1 MTALAKQKA
10 REIMDQA
17 QAKADH
23 LTSGAD
29 QYCTTVMESLQQQ
42 LAKLDHDVKAGL
54 NVLYDRQHTAAQNM
68 NRSQTTTEE

>member
-17 QAKADH
+17 QAKADR
-23 LTSGAD
+23 LTRGAD

-42 LAKLDHDVKAGL
+42 ITKLDMTSRPG
-54 NVLYDRQHTAAQNM
+54 
-68 NRSQTTTEE
+68 